1 MSTGRRLA
9 VKVFFGFLAVMAVC
23 TVLSR
28 AAASVLVAQVEVK
41 KTGRGK
47 LSYTCGGTG
56 NIVPKKEQKIFL
68 WEGQQVEWTAPQGS
82 TVKKGKCLVKFRKKY
97 LKQEIEKKEA
107 ELEQLNLQAKE
118 QQISARKPARVPAAK
133 SAYQALTE
141 AEKKLKKAEDK
152 EKKAKALWEAY
163 REQES
168 YKSQEAYNNQE
179 AYKNQESYKN
189 QETSEDGGGSLK
201 KQELKESYQ
210 AAKAETEAARQERS
224 QARAAYEL
232 AKAEDAAQD
241 KNSANT
247 QEAARTSAQAA
258 AAQAETAGK
267 ELKLLKQYEKAG
279 GKILAKK
286 DCTVLE
292 NHVQTGVIAAGTE
305 YIVLGNGGWK
315 LRGEVAQAD
324 KDRIAPGI
332 QATAEFSSGGKT
344 EAEVET
350 VEASS
355 GSEEEGKEK
364 ESSYIWYASLPQ
376 ETEVEGTE
384 TFTWKAEAESEK
396 EYEQIIPIS
405 ALREDMEGAYCLI
418 ISEKEQMLGTL
429 MVAKRVPVTV
439 LEKDGKSA
447 AITSELKR
455 EDQIIISSEKFVS
468 GGDRVRIKE

>member
-97 LKQEIEKKEA
+97 LKQVIEKKEA

-163 REQES
+163 KEQEAD
-168 YKSQEAYNNQE
+168 KNQE
-179 AYKNQESYKN
+179 TYKNQEA
-189 QETSEDGGGSLK
+189 SEDGGGSLK
-201 KQELKESYQ
+201 KQELRESYQ

-292 NHVQTGVIAAGTE
+292 NHVQIGVIAAGTE

-384 TFTWKAEAESEK
+384 TFTWKAETESEK

-447 AITSELKR
+447 AITSELRKD
-455 EDQIIISSEKFVS
+455 DQIIISSEKFVS

>member
-1 MSTGRRLA
+1 VSTGRRLA
-9 VKVFFGFLAVMAVC
+9 VKGFFGFLAVMAVC

-97 LKQEIEKKEA
+97 LKQVIEKKEA

-163 REQES
+163 KEQEAD
-168 YKSQEAYNNQE
+168 KNQE
-179 AYKNQESYKN
+179 TYKNQEA
-189 QETSEDGGGSLK
+189 SEDGGGSLK
-201 KQELKESYQ
+201 KQELRESYQ

-292 NHVQTGVIAAGTE
+292 NHVQIGVIAAGTE

-384 TFTWKAEAESEK
+384 TFTWKAETESEK

-447 AITSELKR
+447 AITSELRKD
-455 EDQIIISSEKFVS
+455 DQIIISSEKFVS